1 MTVHFRNNNID
12 STSAP
17 VNWLFQ
23 VYYQGVKTLAPVDEK
38 NVPLV
43 DPNELFGNLA
53 EVIAVNDELACQFQN
68 IRDHRGLVQSIG
80 PSLLDWIPKVK
91 IYQFKNNKTAF
102 S

>member
-1 MTVHFRNNNID
+1 
-12 STSAP
+12 
-17 VNWLFQ
+17 

-68 IRDHRGLVQSIG
+68 IRDPRGLVQSIG
-80 PSLLDWIPKVK
+80 PSLLDWIPKVFLK
-91 IYQFKNNKTAF
+91 ILIRD
-102 S
+102 

>member
-1 MTVHFRNNNID
+1 M
-12 STSAP
+12 
-17 VNWLFQ
+17 
-23 VYYQGVKTLAPVDEK
+23 YYQGVKTLAPVDEK

-80 PSLLDWIPKVK
+80 PSLLDWIPKVFFKTGVNFIRKKDNNRRKSVKSFRKYQNSK
-91 IYQFKNNKTAF
+91 ICGN
-102 S
+102 